1 MPHGKPF
8 ARASGQDHSTGRAVG
23 TNKFAYCMLLAAK
36 ICATFR
42 PNNQVLES
50 LEPLTHVGRTIAPKP
65 FAWSSRRHC
74 TWGASSMF
82 GQPLVFPILP
92 CDEALYVFHFL
103 SKRTTN
109 STSQKHCAAE
119 THFVPRQ
126 RTLLARCFKTMTTP
140 QELRRTYKNELVK
153 L

>member
-23 TNKFAYCMLLAAK
+23 TNKFAHCMLLAAK

-50 LEPLTHVGRTIAPKP
+50 LEPLTRVGWTIAPKP

-92 CDEALYVFHFL
+92 CDEALYVFRFL

-109 STSQKHCAAE
+109 STTQKCCRDPFCPTAKNSAGTVLQNHDD
-119 THFVPRQ
+119 T
-126 RTLLARCFKTMTTP
+126 ARA
-140 QELRRTYKNELVK
+140 QEDLGTS
-153 L
+153 